1 MAKKV
6 RIKSPKVAE
15 PPPHS
20 WSPALRV
27 GDHVYIAGQVAV
39 NSKGKSVGRAD
50 ALAQGRQVFRN
61 IKALVE
67 QAGGSMEDLVKITVY
82 LTDIRHSE
90 EVRQARN
97 EFIKGEP
104 PTSTLLVV
112 TALASPDFL
121 VEIDAVAVLT
131 D

>member
-1 MAKKV
+1 MARKV

-15 PPPHS
+15 PPPNS
-20 WSPALRV
+20 WSQALRV
-27 GDHVYIAGQVAV
+27 GDHVYIAGQVGV
-39 NSKGKSVGRAD
+39 NSKGKPVGRGD
-50 ALAQGRQVFRN
+50 ALAQARQVFRN
-61 IKALVE
+61 IQALVK

-82 LTDIRHSE
+82 LTDIRYAE
-90 EVRQARN
+90 GVRQARS
-97 EFIKGEP
+97 EFIKGVP

-121 VEIDAVAVLT
+121 VEIESVAVLT

>member
-1 MAKKV
+1 M
-6 RIKSPKVAE
+6 
-15 PPPHS
+15 
-20 WSPALRV
+20 
-27 GDHVYIAGQVAV
+27 
-39 NSKGKSVGRAD
+39 NSKGKLVGKAD

-67 QAGGSMEDLVKITVY
+67 QAGGSMENLVKITVY
-82 LTDIRHSE
+82 LTDIRHAE
-90 EVRQARN
+90 GVRQARN
-97 EFIKGEP
+97 QFIKGEP

-121 VEIDAVAVLT
+121 VEIDAVAVLS

>member
-112 TALASPDFL
+112 TALASPYFL